1 MINTGNYEHA
11 TKQPM
16 SEWGNQKKIILRQ
29 MKMEAQLPKKSNS
42 KRKVYSDTDLS
53 QETGNCLIK
62 QLNLSHK
69 WIIKRKTMPKVSLRR
84 GNSTTIKLQ
93 IDGS

>member
-1 MINTGNYEHA
+1 MKISKRIMIKY
-11 TKQPM
+11 
-16 SEWGNQKKIILRQ
+16 LRQ

-69 WIIKRKTMPKVSLRR
+69 
-84 GNSTTIKLQ
+84 
-93 IDGS
+93 

>member
-1 MINTGNYEHA
+1 
-11 TKQPM
+11 
-16 SEWGNQKKIILRQ
+16 
-29 MKMEAQLPKKSNS
+29 MEAQLPKKSNS

-69 WIIKRKTMPKVSLRR
+69 WITKRKTMPKVSLRKEIIKNG
-84 GNSTTIKLQ
+84 GNKIETKEKNNRKDQGNKELDFKMINKF
-93 IDGS
+93 